1 MDVFFLLTVNLF
13 NIRQKTMY
21 KKNLK
26 FLVMSKD
33 MAKSLVAAALMVA
46 FSTPVAANTATGSRS
61 ASGAFSKQ
69 ADGIVMRTGAD
80 GSNNWGAMQGVKGL
94 EDLIGKT
101 EAEIK
106 NAALTPGSTLSDA
119 EPDKVFFLYN
129 VKTGKFLNAGGYW
142 GTHVSLKDYPLSLW
156 AETHTYKLPSS
167 STTQTLIDFIQ
178 NMETGQGKYLG
189 WVGKDGGTGTDDGV
203 FIDRH
208 QDENTHYGWVFEP
221 LKNDTQNTYKIYTY
235 ATNKPYST
243 LIAKS
248 TKYYLCANG
257 DETDQD
263 KNCGA
268 FSESYIESKNY
279 DAYST
284 WRVLSMKQIYDLI
297 TEQSSDN
304 MTSALDLSYRLD
316 CPGFSRGD
324 KDIKEKWKLSTFAT
338 GTNATG
344 TKGGWRFG
352 LEKLHNTEKTLT
364 GSGGSGESTDLDK
377 YDFNGLSSSNPY
389 TFDKI
394 TYTGKEDYERRLGKY
409 FCADAKNLR
418 GVIYQD
424 VDIKAPGSYIIECKG
439 YSTTKKAK
447 IFATWLDKEGKE
459 DKASLHQNVLNQ
471 VSYMPKTEQVLLH
484 VNEQNMDYAG
494 KNFYG
499 QRKYIN
505 TVLVQVPD
513 ITPKPSDGNYGTI
526 RFGLIIGDN
535 QDDTDVHDVKNEWT
549 VFDDFRLLYASDDN
563 GVDLIL
569 DEDRDNLSYL
579 KDCDITYKN
588 RVLHLNKTFTK
599 DKWNSFVLP
608 VSLKRDQFRQ
618 AFGANARLAKLSG
631 LTSSEIQF
639 KTIDMDGMA
648 DNVDVLD
655 AYTPYIIFPT
665 KIHDTDK
672 TKVSPA
678 YKASLTKR
686 NGESTPV
693 VIKANHYDIP
703 NVTFKTDDANKNDL
717 SQMNTDT
724 WVSDVTTTVENSNG
738 SMKAYGTFARTFG
751 QNVTQNV
758 TDEKADDYGVYKFTD
773 HYIISKRDDLKGSYF
788 FDKGNLYYSSERV
801 RGLRGFSCWFKP
813 VNSSSAT
820 TKLNLYIDGVANGTT
835 GIDDVAFGDEE
846 PIGKAAKGIYNMNG
860 QLVSNGSDTTN
871 LPAGMYIVNGKKC
884 VVK

>member
-1 MDVFFLLTVNLF
+1 
-13 NIRQKTMY
+13 
-21 KKNLK
+21 
-26 FLVMSKD
+26 MSKD

-69 ADGIVMRTGAD
+69 DDGIVMPTADD
-80 GSNNWGAMQGVKGL
+80 GSNNRGTMQGVKGL
-94 EDLIGKT
+94 EDLEGKT
-101 EAEIK
+101 EAQII
-106 NAALTPGSTLSDA
+106 NAAVTSDEGLSDA
-119 EPDKVFFLYN
+119 DPTKVFFLYN

-156 AETHTYKLPSS
+156 AKKNNYKLPSS

-189 WVGKDGGTGTDDGV
+189 WVGKDGGTGADDGV

-235 ATNKPYST
+235 ATKKPYST

-268 FSESYIESKNY
+268 FSESYIESINY

-324 KDIKEKWKLSTFAT
+324 KDITVWNVSNFAT
-338 GTNATG
+338 GTN
-344 TKGGWRFG
+344 GGWRFG
-352 LEKLHNTEKTLT
+352 LEKLHNTHKKLT
-364 GSGGSGESTDLDK
+364 GSGELDNYDVTDLK
-377 YDFNGLSSSNPY
+377 SSY
-389 TFDKI
+389 TFDGREYKNQ
-394 TYTGKEDYERRLGKY
+394 KEDYERHLGKY

-418 GVIYQD
+418 GVIYQN
-424 VDIKAPGSYIIECKG
+424 VVIKAPGSYIIECKG
-439 YSTTKKAK
+439 YSTTTKAK
-447 IFATWLDKEGKE
+447 IFASWFDKDGKNE
-459 DKASLHQNVLNQ
+459 DKSLMHQNVLNQ
-471 VSYMPKTEQVLLH
+471 VSYMSKAEQEELH
-484 VNEQNMDYAG
+484 VSEQNMDYAG

-499 QRKYIN
+499 KRKYIN
-505 TVLVQVPD
+505 TVLIQVPKD
-513 ITPKPSDGNYGTI
+513 KKQSENNYGVI
-526 RFGLIIGDN
+526 RFGLIIGDDQN
-535 QDDTDVHDVKNEWT
+535 DTKVDAANEWT
-549 VFDDFRLLYASDDN
+549 VFDDFRLLYASDDKSA
-563 GVDLIL
+563 DLIL
-569 DEDRDNLSYL
+569 DEDRDNLDYL
-579 KDCDITYKN
+579 KDCSNTYKN
-588 RVLHLNKTFTK
+588 TVLHLNKTFTK

-608 VSLKRDQFRQ
+608 VSLNRDQFRQ

-639 KTIDMDGMA
+639 QTVDMDAKTMT
-648 DNVDVLD
+648 DNAVVLD

-665 KIHDTDK
+665 KIHTDE
-672 TKVSPA
+672 TKASPA
-678 YKASLTKR
+678 YKATLRST
-686 NGESTPV
+686 NGESGKEEV
-693 VIKANHYDIP
+693 VVKANHYDIP
-703 NVTFKTDDANKNDL
+703 NVTFKTNSDNKNDL
-717 SQMNTDT
+717 SNMNTDDKT
-724 WVSDVTTTVENSNG
+724 WTTKKMYSVGDGTME
-738 SMKAYGTFARTFG
+738 AHGTFVRTFG

-758 TDEKADDYGVYKFTD
+758 TDEKAVDYGVYKFD
-773 HYIISKRDDLKGSYF
+773 DRKIISGRDDLMYSYF
-788 FDKGNLYYSSERV
+788 FDQGNLYYSSKRV

-813 VNSSSAT
+813 VDSSEP

-835 GIDDVAFGDEE
+835 GIDEVAFGDEE
-846 PIGKAAKGIYNMNG
+846 PTGKAAKGIYNMNG

>member
-1 MDVFFLLTVNLF
+1 MFFLLTVNLS

-69 ADGIVMRTGAD
+69 DDGIVMPTDAD
-80 GSNNWGAMQGVKGL
+80 GSNGSNASGDLVGL
-94 EDLIGKT
+94 EFLVGKT
-101 EAEIK
+101 EDQIK
-106 NAALTPGSTLSDA
+106 NAALTPDSELNDNK
-119 EPDKVFFLYN
+119 PDEVFFLYN

-156 AETHTYKLPSS
+156 AKTNNYRLPSS
-167 STTQTLIDFIQ
+167 RTTQTLIDFIQ
-178 NMETGQGKYLG
+178 NLETGQDKYLG
-189 WVGKDGGTGTDDGV
+189 WVGKDGGTDPDDGV

-208 QDENTHYGWVFEP
+208 QDENTHYGWVFE
-221 LKNDTQNTYKIYTY
+221 LQDVNQNTYKIYTY
-235 ATNKPYST
+235 ATNKPKSS
-243 LIAKS
+243 S

-268 FSESYIESKNY
+268 FDLQNNNKLE
-279 DAYST
+279 AYST

-297 TEQSSDN
+297 TEQSSDY

-324 KDIKEKWKLSTFAT
+324 KDITVWNVSNFAT
-338 GTNATG
+338 GTN
-344 TKGGWRFG
+344 GGWRFG
-352 LEKLHNTEKTLT
+352 LEKLHNTHKKLT
-364 GSGGSGESTDLDK
+364 GSGEFDNYDVTDLK
-377 YDFNGLSSSNPY
+377 SSY
-389 TFDKI
+389 TFDGREYKNQ
-394 TYTGKEDYERRLGKY
+394 KEDYERHLGKY

-424 VDIKAPGSYIIECKG
+424 VVIKAPGSYIIECKG
-439 YSTTKKAK
+439 YSTTTKAK
-447 IFATWLDKEGKE
+447 IFASWFDKDGENE
-459 DKASLHQNVLNQ
+459 DNSLMHQNVLNQ
-471 VSYMPKTEQVLLH
+471 VSYMSKAEQAELH
-484 VNEQNMDYAG
+484 VSEQNMDYAG

-499 QRKYIN
+499 KRKYIN
-505 TVLVQVPD
+505 TVLIQVPE
-513 ITPKPSDGNYGTI
+513 TKKQADGSYGKI
-526 RFGLIIGDN
+526 RFGLIIGDDQN
-535 QDDTDVHDVKNEWT
+535 DTKVDAANEWT
-549 VFDDFRLLYASDDN
+549 VFDDFRLLYASDDKSA
-563 GVDLIL
+563 DLIL
-569 DEDRDNLSYL
+569 DEDRDNLDYL
-579 KDCDITYKN
+579 KDCSNTYKN
-588 RVLHLNKTFTK
+588 TVLHLNKTFKK

-639 KTIDMDGMA
+639 ETVNMDAPNMT
-648 DNVDVLD
+648 DNAEVLT

-665 KIHDTDK
+665 KIHTDN
-672 TKVSPA
+672 TKASPA
-678 YKASLTKR
+678 YKAKLSTTD
-686 NGESTPV
+686 GESKTQEV

-703 NVTFKTDDANKNDL
+703 NVTFETNDENKNDL
-717 SQMNTDT
+717 SKMDSK
-724 WVSDVTTTVENSNG
+724 WVSTVTKKVKGTDG
-738 SMKAYGTFARTFG
+738 SMEAYGTFARTFG
-751 QNVTQNV
+751 TEATQNV
-758 TDEKADDYGVYKFTD
+758 TDEKADDYGVYKFND
-773 HYIISKRDDLKGSYF
+773 HNIIDGRDNLIGSYF
-788 FDKGNLYYSSERV
+788 FDNGNLYYSSKDRV

-813 VNSSSAT
+813 VNGSSGT
-820 TKLNLYIDGVANGTT
+820 GTKVNLYIDGVANGTT

-846 PIGKAAKGIYNMNG
+846 PTGKAAKGIYNMNG

-884 VVK
+884 VVR

>member
-1 MDVFFLLTVNLF
+1 
-13 NIRQKTMY
+13 
-21 KKNLK
+21 
-26 FLVMSKD
+26 MSKD

-46 FSTPVAANTATGSRS
+46 FTTPVAANTATGSRS
-61 ASGAFSKQ
+61 ESGAFSKQ

-80 GSNNWGAMQGVKGL
+80 GSNGSNNALGAIGIEYLDGMSEDYIKGAV
-94 EDLIGKT
+94 T
-101 EAEIK
+101 
-106 NAALTPGSTLSDA
+106 TGSTLSDA
-119 EPDKVFFLYN
+119 DPTKVFFLYN

-156 AETHTYKLPSS
+156 AQTNTYNGIEM
-167 STTQTLIDFIQ
+167 IDFIQ
-178 NMETGQGKYLG
+178 NMETGVGQYLG
-189 WVGKDGGTGTDDGV
+189 WMSGLSTDQGI
-203 FIDRH
+203 FIDRY
-208 QDENTHYGWVFEP
+208 QTEKTHSGWGFE
-221 LKNDTQNTYKIYTY
+221 LQNDNKNTYKIYTY
-235 ATNKPYST
+235 TTKTP
-243 LIAKS
+243 KS
-248 TKYYLCANG
+248 SSIKYYLCANG
-257 DETDQD
+257 DEIDQD

-268 FSESYIESKNY
+268 FSEADIQKNNHTGY
-279 DAYST
+279 DT
-284 WRVLSMKQIYDLI
+284 WRVLTMAQISDLLK
-297 TEQSSDN
+297 ENSDN

-324 KDIKEKWKLSTFAT
+324 KDINQWKVSTF
-338 GTNATG
+338 ATG

-352 LEKLHNTEKTLT
+352 LEKLYNTQNTLT
-364 GSGGSGESTDLDK
+364 GTGESTKLNEYDK
-377 YDFNGLSSSNPY
+377 NNLSSSTPY
-389 TFDKI
+389 TFDGK
-394 TYTGKEDYERRLGKY
+394 TYTELENYQRHLGKY
-409 FCADAKNLR
+409 FCADVKNMR

-424 VDIKAPGSYIIECKG
+424 VDIKAPGSYLIECKG
-439 YSTTKKAK
+439 FSTTPKAK
-447 IFATWLDKEGKE
+447 IFASWFDKDGKE
-459 DKASLHQNVLNQ
+459 HKAFLHQNVLNQ
-471 VSYMPKTEQVLLH
+471 VSYMSNAEQEALH
-484 VNEQNMDYAG
+484 VSEQNMDYAG

-499 QRKYIN
+499 KRKYIN

-513 ITPKPSDGNYGTI
+513 TKPSDGNYGTI

-535 QDDTDVHDVKNEWT
+535 QEDKDVHDVKNEWT
-549 VFDDFRLLYASDDN
+549 VFDDFRLLYASDDKS
-563 GVDLIL
+563 VDLIL

-639 KTIDMDGMA
+639 QTVNMDAPDMT
-648 DNVDVLD
+648 DNAEVLT

-678 YKASLTKR
+678 YKATLTKT
-686 NGESTPV
+686 NGEQQDV

-703 NVTFKTDDANKNDL
+703 NVTLKTTSDNKNDL
-717 SQMNTDT
+717 SQMNTST
-724 WVSDVTTTVENSNG
+724 WVSDVTTTVGNSNG
-738 SMKAYGTFARTFG
+738 SLKAYGTFARTFG
-751 QNVTQNV
+751 QKATQNV
-758 TDEKADDYGVYKFTD
+758 TDEKAADYGVYKFD
-773 HYIISKRDDLKGSYF
+773 DRKIIDGRDDLIGCYF
-788 FDKGNLYYSSERV
+788 FDRGNLYYSSKDRV

-813 VNSSSAT
+813 VNSAS

-835 GIDDVAFGDEE
+835 GIDEVAFGDEE
-846 PIGKAAKGIYNMNG
+846 PTGKAAKGIFNMNG

-884 VVK
+884 VVR

>member
-1 MDVFFLLTVNLF
+1 
-13 NIRQKTMY
+13 
-21 KKNLK
+21 
-26 FLVMSKD
+26 MSKD
-33 MAKSLVAAALMVA
+33 MAKSLVVAALMVA

-69 ADGIVMRTGAD
+69 TDGIVMPTDAD
-80 GSNNWGAMQGVKGL
+80 GSNGSNASGGLVGL
-94 EDLIGKT
+94 EFLKGKT
-101 EAEIK
+101 EDEIM
-106 NAALTPGSTLSDA
+106 NVAVTSDEGLSDA
-119 EPDKVFFLYN
+119 DPTKVFFLYN

-156 AETHTYKLPSS
+156 AKKNNYKLPSS

-178 NMETGQGKYLG
+178 NLETGQGKYLG

-221 LKNDTQNTYKIYTY
+221 LKNDKQNTYKIYTY
-235 ATNKPYST
+235 ATKKPYST

-284 WRVLSMKQIYDLI
+284 WRVLSMQQIYDLI

-324 KDIKEKWKLSTFAT
+324 KDITVWKVSNFPK
-338 GTNATG
+338 G

-352 LEKLHNTEKTLT
+352 LEKLYNTDNTLT
-364 GSGGSGESTDLDK
+364 GSGESTELDK
-377 YDFNGLSSSNPY
+377 YDHNGLSSSTPY
-389 TFDKI
+389 TFEKSEYKDK
-394 TYTGKEDYERRLGKY
+394 DNYERHLGKY
-409 FCADAKNLR
+409 FCADVKNRR

-424 VDIKAPGSYIIECKG
+424 VVIKAPGSYIIECKG
-439 YSTTKKAK
+439 YSTTPKAK
-447 IFATWLDKEGKE
+447 IFASWFDKKGGTE
-459 DKASLHQNVLNQ
+459 DKALLHQNVLNQ
-471 VSYMPKTEQVLLH
+471 VSYMSKAEQEKLH
-484 VNEQNMDYAG
+484 VSEQNMDYAG

-505 TVLVQVPD
+505 TVLVQVPESKKQ
-513 ITPKPSDGNYGTI
+513 TDGSYGII

-535 QDDTDVHDVKNEWT
+535 QYDQTVKEADKEWT
-549 VFDDFRLLYASDDN
+549 VFDDFRLLYASDDK
-563 GVDLIL
+563 GTDLIL
-569 DEDRDNLSYL
+569 DEARDNLSYL
-579 KDCDITYKN
+579 KDCDNTYKN
-588 RVLHLNKTFTK
+588 TVLHLNKTFTK

-618 AFGANARLAKLSG
+618 AFGANARLAKLSN

-639 KTIDMDGMA
+639 QTVDMDKD
-648 DNVDVLD
+648 DNAEVLK

-665 KIHDTDK
+665 KIHTDN
-672 TKVSPA
+672 TKASPA
-678 YKASLTKR
+678 YKATLTKT
-686 NGESTPV
+686 NGEQQDV

-703 NVTFKTDDANKNDL
+703 NVTFKTNNENKNDL
-717 SQMNTDT
+717 SQMDTKT
-724 WVSDVTTTVENSNG
+724 WVSNVTTEVANSNG
-738 SMKAYGTFARTFG
+738 TMKAYGTFARTFG
-751 QNVTQNV
+751 NTATQN
-758 TDEKADDYGVYKFTD
+758 TTNANAADYGVYEFKD
-773 HYIISKRDDLKGSYF
+773 RQIISGRDNLIGSYF
-788 FDKGNLYYSSERV
+788 FDQGNLYCSDKRP

-813 VNSSSAT
+813 ADSSKA
-820 TKLNLYIDGVANGTT
+820 TKLSLFIDGVANGTT

-846 PIGKAAKGIYNMNG
+846 PTGKAAKGIYNMNG

-884 VVK
+884 VVR